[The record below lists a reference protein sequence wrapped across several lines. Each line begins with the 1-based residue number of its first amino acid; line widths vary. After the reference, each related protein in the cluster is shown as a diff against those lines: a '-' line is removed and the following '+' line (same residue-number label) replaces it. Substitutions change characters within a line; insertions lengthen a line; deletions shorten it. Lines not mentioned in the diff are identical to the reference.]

1 MGNQTIKI
9 KIDPNETMRCPGVCV
24 HCTCPATESMVL
36 EKKEGRTI
44 RQVDVPL
51 CDKCAPQLR
60 RQSAAEERL
69 QKLSR
74 LLSIVAG
81 VATALTVFLL
91 MAGFAIWL
99 RLPGALLLG
108 LVAAVFV
115 TWLFRPVIAKAAL
128 PEKKEIL
135 EAAQLE
141 AFSWRTATFVFSNE
155 EFVERFAE
163 LNESL
168 LVET

>member
-1 MGNQTIKI
+1 MMGNQTIKI
-9 KIDPNETMRCPGVCV
+9 KIDPNETMRFPGVCV

-115 TWLFRPVIAKAAL
+115 TWLFRPLLSFPTRSSLSDL
-128 PEKKEIL
+128 P
-135 EAAQLE
+135 
-141 AFSWRTATFVFSNE
+141 S
-155 EFVERFAE
+155 
-163 LNESL
+163 
-168 LVET
+168 

>member
-1 MGNQTIKI
+1 M
-9 KIDPNETMRCPGVCV
+9 
-24 HCTCPATESMVL
+24 

-155 EFVERFAE
+155 E
-163 LNESL
+163 
-168 LVET
+168 